1 MITSTENEK
10 VKELTK
16 LQQKKYRDE
25 TKTFIVEGEHLVE
38 EAKKAN
44 QVLEIFS
51 IEELSYPTTVV
62 SVDVMKKITSLDSPP
77 SMIALC
83 KKEEKQELLGE
94 RFVLLDEIQDPGNLG
109 TIIRS
114 SLAFNI
120 DTIIL
125 SKNCVDL
132 YHPKVIRGTQGM
144 MFHLN
149 IITMD
154 TKEAITKLKEKNI
167 PIYGTSVDNGIIIK
181 NLTQEEK
188 EKYCLIMGNEGNGLS
203 QEILNECDKRL
214 YIPMNHKVE
223 SLNVGVACSII
234 LYEMTR

>member
-16 LQQKKYRDE
+16 LQQKKYRDL
-25 TKTFIVEGEHLVE
+25 TNTYLVEGEHLVE
-38 EAKKAN
+38 EARKAN

-51 IEELSYPTTVV
+51 LEEESYPTTIV
-62 SVDVMKKITSLDSPP
+62 SIEVMKKITSLDSPP
-77 SMIALC
+77 SIIALC
-83 KKEEKQELLGE
+83 KKEEKKELIGE

-144 MFHLN
+144 MFHIN
-149 IITMD
+149 IISMD
-154 TKEAITKLKEKNI
+154 TEEAIRKLKEKSI
-167 PIYGTSVDNGIIIK
+167 PIYGTSVENGMIIK
-181 NLTQEEK
+181 DLGQEEK
-188 EKYCLIMGNEGNGLS
+188 QEYCLIMGNEGNGLS

-214 YIPMNHKVE
+214 YIPMNSKVE